1 MSNINGIL
9 NEREKTHGNIDEV
22 GRVYRLLKESFYNG
36 ENDIDDY
43 SPVQELVLDS
53 IFAKLAIIS
62 CGDPNFLDHWLDIAG
77 YATLAVNELEKNEG
91 GKNGNK

>member
-1 MSNINGIL
+1 MSEVKEIL

-22 GRVYRLLKESFYNG
+22 GRVYRLLKKSFYNG

-43 SPVQELVLDS
+43 SSVQELVLDA
-53 IFAKLAIIS
+53 IFAKLARIS
-62 CGDPNFLDHWLDIAG
+62 CGDSNFIDHWLDIAG